1 MMLYTVVSYSI
12 CTKML
17 TFQNSPAAAAAVA
30 AAGGTWVAAAC
41 IAVAA
46 AADKFAGIA
55 VVAAGEVCCRV
66 LHVPL

>member
-1 MMLYTVVSYSI
+1 LYNIVLYSI
-12 CTKML
+12 RTTEL
-17 TFQNSPAAAAAVA
+17 TLQNSPAAAAAA
-30 AAGGTWVAAAC
+30 AAGTWVAAAC

-66 LHVPL
+66 RHVSL

>member
-12 CTKML
+12 CTKEL

-46 AADKFAGIA
+46 AADKFGIA

-66 LHVPL
+66 LHVSL